1 MIRRGEKR
9 KIFVHSLAG
18 QERDGDGKM
27 HGAGI
32 ARPAVDPAPAS
43 SGSGGIRPV
52 RILPPPR
59 SLMTPRPLALLALA
73 LSAGCAPATPPPAAA
88 PAPQAVRVR
97 IVHTNDFH
105 GRLLPQQVEGRAVG
119 GSAVLAAHFD
129 SAAARFDGPTLVLS
143 AGDDMQGTAISN
155 LSWGRATIQA
165 HNAAGYDA
173 AAVGNHEFDWGQD
186 TLRVRVAESRFPWL
200 AANVFLAGTRQH
212 PAWVRPWVMIERGG
226 VRTAVIGI
234 ALSTTPEVV
243 LAGRTAG
250 LDFGAE
256 APAIDRAAREA
267 RAAGA
272 HFVVVTAHVGATCEQ
287 AGTAPAEPSAN
298 CRGEILEVA
307 DALTEPVDLI
317 VGGHTHR
324 RVIASEDS
332 IPIVE
337 AASYSTMYSVTDLE
351 RRGGT
356 RAAVLRREVRT
367 SWADE
372 VSPDT
377 QVARVVAEWERS
389 VRPLT
394 ERPIAALAQP
404 LERGEGEH
412 ALGNLVADAIR
423 AATGA
428 QATLI
433 NNGSVRRGLPAG
445 TLTWGTLFELQPFAN
460 ALVTVQ
466 ATGAQLREALEVAV
480 SGGSTSA
487 HLSGMTVRWDP
498 AAPSGSRIRE
508 IRLDG
513 GRVVRDEDTVTLGLS
528 EFVALGGDRYTS
540 LAQGRMTRTALV
552 DLDAVIAYLQAQ
564 PQPVRAPEVGR
575 WIEVR

>member
-1 MIRRGEKR
+1 
-9 KIFVHSLAG
+9 
-18 QERDGDGKM
+18 
-27 HGAGI
+27 
-32 ARPAVDPAPAS
+32 
-43 SGSGGIRPV
+43 
-52 RILPPPR
+52 
-59 SLMTPRPLALLALA
+59 MTPRILSVLA
-73 LSAGCAPATPPPAAA
+73 LSLAAGACVPPAPPAAA
-88 PAPQAVRVR
+88 PHPQAVRVR

-105 GRLLPQQVEGRAVG
+105 GRLLPQQVEGRAAG

-129 SAAARFDGPTLVLS
+129 SAVARFDGPTLVLS

-186 TLRVRVAESRFPWL
+186 TLRARIGESRFPWL
-200 AANVFLAGTRQH
+200 AANLFVAGTREH

-250 LDFGAE
+250 LEFGDE

-272 HFVVVTAHVGATCEQ
+272 DFVVVTAHVGASCEQ
-287 AGTAPAEPSAN
+287 PGSAPAEPSAA
-298 CRGEILEVA
+298 CAGEALRMA
-307 DALTEPVDLI
+307 AALTEPVDLI
-317 VGGHTHR
+317 VGGHSHR
-324 RVIASEDS
+324 RVLATADS
-332 IPIVE
+332 VPFVE
-337 AASYSTMYSVTDLE
+337 AGSYSTLYSVTDLE
-351 RRGGT
+351 RRPG

-367 SWADE
+367 AWADE

-377 QVARVVAEWERS
+377 QVARIVAEWERS

-404 LERGEGEH
+404 LARGEGEY
-412 ALGNLVADAIR
+412 ALGNLIADAIR

-428 QATLI
+428 QATLV
-433 NNGSVRRGLPAG
+433 NNGSVRRNLSGG

-480 SGGSTSA
+480 SGNGISA
-487 HLSGMTVRWDP
+487 HVSGMTVRWDP

-508 IRLDG
+508 IRLDD
-513 GRVVRDEDTVTLGLS
+513 GRVVGDADTVTLGLS
-528 EFVALGGDRYTS
+528 EFVALGGDRFTS
-540 LAQGRMTRTALV
+540 LAQGRMTRTELV
-552 DLDAVIAYLQAQ
+552 DLDALIEYLQAQ
-564 PQPVRAPEVGR
+564 PQPVRAPDVGR
-575 WIEVR
+575 WQAVR